1 LLQLLHTD
9 VLMFEINSGVVAYN
23 LWQAS
28 LLNMLVKVCTLAY
41 CMQLRAQIDTVT
53 LLMLM
58 AKIGDLDF

>member
-1 LLQLLHTD
+1 ML
-9 VLMFEINSGVVAYN
+9 EINSGVVAYN

-28 LLNMLVKVCTLAY
+28 LLNVLVKVCTLAY